1 VELPLILWYG
11 CTKETVEG
19 LVMKLCSVGLLVVL
33 VAVACAGPGAARGL
47 EPLVQDLRTGDEPT
61 RVRAV
66 LALGHSGD
74 PHAVEVLRQA
84 VHDESPLVRT
94 HALQALKHLLLSLAH
109 TSRLV
114 THWLDELLKR
124 VEEQLEAPQVTTV
137 QRPIET
143 PRAAWSSEQSP
154 LAGRKRL
161 K

>member
-1 VELPLILWYG
+1 
-11 CTKETVEG
+11 
-19 LVMKLCSVGLLVVL
+19 MKLCSVGLLVVL

-66 LALGHSGD
+66 LALGQSGD
-74 PHAVEVLRQA
+74 PQAVEVLRHA
-84 VHDESPLVRT
+84 VHDESQLVRT
-94 HALQALKHLLLSLAH
+94 HALLALKHLLLSLAH

-114 THWLDELLKR
+114 THWLHELLER
-124 VEEQLEAPQVTTV
+124 VEEQLEEPQVTTV
-137 QRPIET
+137 KPPTEP
-143 PRAAWSSEQSP
+143 PRSAFSSEQPP